1 MKKKTKKFLLS
12 IVITAIVITVAFAFS
27 GCNAEESETVITE
40 EDVAYHNLKEE
51 PSETAEPTC
60 TEKGF
65 KIYDCNGKYSRDYGN
80 PLGHQF
86 SSYNVTKEAT
96 CSETGT
102 ETSECVRCGEQQD
115 RPIPKTEHNY
125 QVTST
130 QNATCS
136 ADGRTEYTCTV
147 CNDIKTEIIPKVNHS
162 YTKTVKS
169 KATCT
174 ANGTAELKCSV
185 CGATSSETI
194 KATGHNYTKVSG
206 SGATCT
212 AAGNSVMKCSN
223 CGDQKTETQKAL
235 GHKWTAA
242 TCTAAKK
249 CSRCGITEENALG
262 HTTTSGKCGRCN
274 QTITDT
280 RKQLVIEAENKH
292 HEDMLTTINLRTDT
306 KFLDS
311 KIERIKKDN
320 GVYIIN
326 SVSYYSQQE
335 SRLIQQRSNLES
347 RIAYLRLDTSGANQV
362 EILNLQKESISISEE
377 INKIIE
383 LKVAAELIEEKEMLL
398 KERESSILNEN
409 SRHKSALE
417 SIEKGNY

>member
-12 IVITAIVITVAFAFS
+12 IVMTAIVITVAFAFS

-65 KIYDCNGKYSRDYGN
+65 KIYECNDCNGKYSRDYGN

-249 CSRCGITEENALG
+249 CSRCGITEGNALG
-262 HTTTSGKCGRCN
+262 HTTTSGKCGRCGQEISKASQCTLKLKQPLYVSYLDSYKGTMN
-274 QTITDT
+274 QVQEVTYTFRGTSGGKLDLFVEISGM
-280 RKQLVIEAENKH
+280 IAAAENP
-292 HEDMLTTINLRTDT
+292 NLDR
-306 KFLDS
+306 K
-311 KIERIKKDN
+311 
-320 GVYIIN
+320 
-326 SVSYYSQQE
+326 SV
-335 SRLIQQRSNLES
+335 
-347 RIAYLRLDTSGANQV
+347 V
-362 EILNLQKESISISEE
+362 
-377 INKIIE
+377 
-383 LKVAAELIEEKEMLL
+383 
-398 KERESSILNEN
+398 
-409 SRHKSALE
+409 
-417 SIEKGNY
+417 